1 MTDSRTAMLQRIREA
16 VAGSAAT
23 SPVPRDYRHSGTHAP
38 GSPAVIELLV
48 DRLVDYRAQVR
59 VVAPGELAAAVAEAL
74 RPSRTVVLADDA
86 PAELTDAV
94 AGAGVQI
101 VTDRS
106 AAPLSATDLDQLDAV
121 LTTAA
126 VAVAVTGT
134 IVLDAG
140 PGQGRR
146 AITLVPDRHVV
157 VLDAGQ
163 IVESVPEAIARLEL
177 SATRPLTMI
186 SGPSATSDIELSR
199 VEGVHGPRTLVVLIV
214 G

>member
-16 VAGSAAT
+16 VADSATA
-23 SPVPRDYRHSGTHAP
+23 SPVPRDYRHGGTHPP

-48 DRLVDYRAQVR
+48 DRLVDYRAQVQ
-59 VVAPGELAAAVAEAL
+59 VVAPGELAVAIAAAL
-74 RPSRTVVLADDA
+74 RPSSTVVLADDA
-86 PAELTDAV
+86 PAELTDAA
-94 AGAGVQI
+94 AGAGVRV
-101 VTDRS
+101 VTDRRS
-106 AAPLSATDLDQLDAV
+106 APLSATDLDRLDAV

-146 AITLVPDRHVV
+146 AITLVPDRHIV
-157 VLDAGQ
+157 VLHAGQ

-199 VEGVHGPRTLVVLIV
+199 VEGVHGPRTLIVLIV
-214 G
+214 R